1 MNADLDDQALLDR
14 VRAGEESAIGVLL
27 ARYQGDVRLAARMAL
42 GPLLRPHVDS
52 MDLVQSVYRRFIAGL
67 REQRFRFDVAL
78 SSPES
83 LGLLLRNA
91 VRDRATV
98 HRRRAARQGALL
110 ASAVASGRRSASE
123 ASPED
128 HVRDL
133 DADDLLDHVAAYLNP
148 TERRAVLLRV
158 QGYSTT
164 EAARELGIDPDLLRV
179 QLNRMRSRLPARFEH
194 LAESL

>member
-1 MNADLDDQALLDR
+1 MIAECDDQALLDR
-14 VRAGEESAIGVLL
+14 VRAGEEAALGELL
-27 ARYQGDVRLAARMAL
+27 ARHQGDVRLAARRAL

-52 MDLVQSVYRRFIAGL
+52 MDLVQSVYRRVLSGL
-67 REQRFRFDVAL
+67 RAGRFRFDASL
-78 SSPES
+78 SSRAGLE
-83 LGLLLRNA
+83 LLLRNA

-110 ASAVASGRRSASE
+110 ASAVASGRRSASG
-123 ASPED
+123 AS
-128 HVRDL
+128 
-133 DADDLLDHVAAYLNP
+133 ADDHARDVALDDLMAHLAGFLNP
-148 TERRAVLLRV
+148 TERRAVTLRV

-179 QLNRMRSRLPARFEH
+179 QLHRMRSRLPAGFER